1 MQKRILL
8 LLVSVLVLL
17 SSHLKAQDAYFSQY
31 YASPLTLNPSLA
43 GLFDGNYRING
54 VYRDQWR
61 GSQLNPFTTFTAG
74 VDMRFDLVNQFGKY
88 KDGVGVGVTFL
99 RDIAGV
105 YQLGTTGM
113 QISAAYHK
121 SLFMNSAQY
130 LSVGFSSAVIQRS
143 LNIGRLDFQDS
154 FNGINAFDRQT
165 LEDIPANNFSYLD
178 HNIGINYAFAPR
190 KALGYGVG
198 ISIAHITRPQQ
209 SFHKRDGTIPET
221 EATLI
226 PDANLP
232 MRLALHGNLVIP
244 VNNNVEISPRILLM
258 NQRGFYLAQ
267 AGSNFRFTLDKDQR
281 NAFHLGGWLR
291 VNNQLGR
298 PAPSDIGMLIGYQ
311 IDTFILGLSYDYN
324 LLKISSLKTPGTFEL
339 SVTYFGTYENNS
351 GLCPV
356 F

>member
-1 MQKRILL
+1 MQKRNLL
-8 LLVSVLVLL
+8 SLAGIFVLL
-17 SSHLKAQDAYFSQY
+17 SMGLKAQDAYFSQY

-74 VDMRFDLVNQFGKY
+74 VDIRFDLVNQFGKY

-99 RDIAGV
+99 RDMAGI

-143 LNIGRLDFQDS
+143 LNVGRLDFQDS

-190 KALGYGVG
+190 KALGYSIG
-198 ISIAHITRPQQ
+198 ISVAHITRPQQ
-209 SFHKRDGTIPET
+209 SFHKRDGTIPEM

-232 MRLALHGNLVIP
+232 MRFALHGNLVIP
-244 VNNNVEISPRILLM
+244 VNDIEVSPRISLM
-258 NQRGFYLAQ
+258 SQREFYLAQ
-267 AGSNFRFTLDKDQR
+267 AGSNFRFNLDKDKR
-281 NAFHLGGWLR
+281 NALHLGTWVRL
-291 VNNQLGR
+291 NNQLGR
-298 PAPSDIGMLIGYQ
+298 SAMSDVGVLFGYQ
-311 IDTFILGLSYDYN
+311 LDTFILGLSYDYN
-324 LLKISSLKTPGTFEL
+324 LLKISSFKTPGTFEL

-351 GLCPV
+351 SLCPV